1 MSDLSEAFG
10 MKTEATP
17 EYTEL
22 FNQLLFAEL
31 TANTEAIL
39 SILRDE
45 GNNVPLAVI
54 EDEKE
59 GTDGLLIE
67 ELDQKPNVLGIR
79 LLDSNNGSKFVIE
92 VSTDDDVIFAQPISK
107 NTFTQLRGLAIDP
120 DIAVVNV
127 KSKLSHAI

>member
-1 MSDLSEAFG
+1 MSDLSETLG
-10 MKTEATP
+10 MNTEATP

-31 TANTEAIL
+31 TTNTEAIL
-39 SILRDE
+39 SILGGE

-79 LLDSNNGSKFVIE
+79 LLNSNNGSKFVIE
-92 VSTDDDVIFAQPISK
+92 VSTDDDVIFAQPISE